1 MTDRSGCAHAMI
13 LSGGGANGA
22 YEVGVLKALLCG
34 EAPVMD
40 NLPLDPDIVTGTS
53 IGAYNA
59 SLLIAGL
66 EDGPKA
72 ALDRLQDIWLNM
84 IPRDDSTGHNHVL
97 RYRANPL
104 DLLSPRYVAT
114 HPVEPYTKLA
124 GDMYYLARDF
134 YRRGLTFF
142 ISPGAVE
149 ERLLKLVD
157 LSTFISNDPE
167 YRLIKNTINFERLRR
182 SNKILKI
189 AITNWRTGELEI
201 FEKADL
207 TDDLGPKAIMAS
219 TAIPGI
225 FPQVEVDG
233 EYYADGGVVMNTP
246 LSPAIKAGADILHM
260 VYLDP
265 DVKAIPLL
273 PVRDAVDTFS
283 RYMTI
288 GFAAAVNHDIETAR
302 QINRGIDV
310 LERAARG
317 DALSEADLQPFIL
330 AAGKLAA
337 LASKKHYK
345 KLVIHKY
352 QPRDTIGGL
361 LGMLNFNR
369 DRIFDLIDR
378 GFQDTI
384 NHSCD
389 ESQCVL

>member
-1 MTDRSGCAHAMI
+1 MTDKSGCAHAMI

-34 EAPVMD
+34 DAPVTD
-40 NLPLDPDIVTGTS
+40 NVPLDPDIVTGTS

-59 SLLIAGL
+59 SLLVAGL
-66 EDGPKA
+66 ADGPKA
-72 ALDRLQDIWLNM
+72 ALNRLQDIWFNL
-84 IPRDDSTGHNHVL
+84 IPHDDNTGHNHVL

-104 DLLSPRYVAT
+104 DLLSPKYVAT

-124 GDMYYLARDF
+124 ADLCYLAKDF

-142 ISPGAVE
+142 ISPGEVE
-149 ERLLKLVD
+149 TRLLKLVD
-157 LSTFISNDPE
+157 LSILISNDPE
-167 YRLIKNTINFERLRR
+167 YRLIKDTINFEALRR
-182 SNKILKI
+182 SDKILKI
-189 AITNWRTGELEI
+189 AVTNWRTGELEI

-207 TDDLGPKAIMAS
+207 TDDIGPQAIMAS

-246 LSPAIKAGADILHM
+246 LSPAIQAGADILHM

-265 DVKAIPLL
+265 DVKSIPLL

-288 GFAAAVNHDIETAR
+288 GFAAAVNNDIETAR
-302 QINRGIDV
+302 QINKGIDV
-310 LERAARG
+310 LERAASG
-317 DALSEADLQPFIL
+317 DALSEADLRPFIL

-337 LASKKHYK
+337 VASKKKYK
-345 KLVIHKY
+345 KLVIHRY
-352 QPRDTIGGL
+352 QPRDTLGGL

-369 DRIFDLIDR
+369 DRISDLMDR
-378 GFQDTI
+378 GFEDTI
-384 NHSCD
+384 NHSCE
-389 ESQCVL
+389 ESRCVL

>member
-1 MTDRSGCAHAMI
+1 MTDKNGCAHAMI

-34 EAPVMD
+34 DAPVTD

-59 SLLIAGL
+59 SLLVAGL
-66 EDGPKA
+66 ADGPKA
-72 ALDRLQDIWLNM
+72 ALNRLRDIWLNL
-84 IPRDDSTGHNHVL
+84 IPRDDNTGHNHVL

-104 DLLSPRYVAT
+104 DLLSPKYVAT

-124 GDMYYLARDF
+124 ADLCYLAKDF

-142 ISPGAVE
+142 ISPGEVE
-149 ERLLKLVD
+149 TRLLKLVD
-157 LSTFISNDPE
+157 LSILVSNDPE
-167 YRLIKNTINFERLRR
+167 YRLIKDTINFEALRR
-182 SNKILKI
+182 SDKMLKI
-189 AITNWRTGELEI
+189 AATNWRTGELRV

-207 TDDLGPKAIMAS
+207 TDEIGPQAIMAS

-246 LSPAIKAGADILHM
+246 LSLAIQGGADILHM

-265 DVKAIPLL
+265 EVKAIPLL

-288 GFAAAVNHDIETAR
+288 GFAAAVNNDIETAR
-302 QINRGIDV
+302 QINKGIDV
-310 LERAARG
+310 LERAAKG
-317 DALSEADLQPFIL
+317 DALSETDLQPFIL

-337 LASKKHYK
+337 VASKKKYK
-345 KLVIHKY
+345 KLVIHRY
-352 QPRDTIGGL
+352 QPRDTFGGL

-369 DRIFDLIDR
+369 DRISDLMDR
-378 GFQDTI
+378 GFEDTI
-384 NHSCD
+384 NHSCE
-389 ESQCVL
+389 ESRCVL

>member
-1 MTDRSGCAHAMI
+1 MTDKRGCTHAMI

-34 EAPVMD
+34 EAPVTD
-40 NLPLDPDIVTGTS
+40 SIPLDPDIITGTS

-59 SLLIAGL
+59 SLLVAEL
-66 EDGPKA
+66 VDGPKA
-72 ALDRLQDIWLNM
+72 ALDRLQDIWLNI
-84 IPRDDSTGHNHVL
+84 IPRDDNTGHNHVL
-97 RYRANPL
+97 RYRADPL

-114 HPVEPYTKLA
+114 HPVDPYRKLA
-124 GDMYYLARDF
+124 GDLAFLARDF

-142 ISPGAVE
+142 ISPGDLE

-157 LSTFISNDPE
+157 LSTLISNDPE
-167 YRLIKNTINFERLRR
+167 YRLIKDTINFERLRR
-182 SNKILKI
+182 SDKTIKI
-189 AITNWRTGELEI
+189 AVTNWRTGELEI

-207 TDDLGPKAIMAS
+207 TDDIGPKAVMAS

-225 FPQVEVDG
+225 FPQVELDG

-246 LSPAIKAGADILHM
+246 LSPAIKSGADILHM

-273 PVRDAVDTFS
+273 PVRDTVDTFS
-283 RYMTI
+283 RYITI
-288 GFAAAVNHDIETAR
+288 GFASAVNNDIETAR
-302 QINRGIDV
+302 QINMGLDV
-310 LERAARG
+310 LERAAKG
-317 DALSEADLQPFIL
+317 DALSGADLRPFIL
-330 AAGKLAA
+330 AAGKLAPFA
-337 LASKKHYK
+337 GKKGYK
-345 KLVIHKY
+345 KLVIHRY
-352 QPRDTIGGL
+352 QPRDTLGGL

-389 ESQCVL
+389 ESDCVL